1 MNIIIMI
8 IATIIIITII
18 TTTPSSSYK
27 WWAAQR
33 TVQKYSLEKYV
44 CCEYI
49 WAKMLCED
57 ILVKIENILQKESVI
72 LHAREV
78 LVWKR
83 SYNYP

>member
-1 MNIIIMI
+1 M
-8 IATIIIITII
+8 
-18 TTTPSSSYK
+18 
-27 WWAAQR
+27 
-33 TVQKYSLEKYV
+33 QKYSLEKYV

-57 ILVKIENILQKESVI
+57 ILVKIENILQKESVF